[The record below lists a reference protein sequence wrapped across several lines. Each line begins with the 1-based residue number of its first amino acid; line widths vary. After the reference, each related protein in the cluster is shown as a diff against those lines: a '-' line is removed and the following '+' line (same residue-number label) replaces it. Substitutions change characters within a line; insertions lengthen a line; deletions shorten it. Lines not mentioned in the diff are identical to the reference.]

1 MIRLD
6 IKEIATRAGFENPYA
21 LSIAAGLPY
30 ETCRKLWQQSLVR
43 IDLRTLEKLCDA
55 LEVRPG
61 LLFEYHKEK
70 SSGPKAK
77 RRRLRKNT
85 R

>member
-6 IKEIATRAGFENPYA
+6 VKEIAIREGFENPYA

-30 ETCRKLWQQSLVR
+30 ETCRKLWQGTAVR

-55 LEVRPG
+55 LDVRPG
-61 LLFEYHKEK
+61 LLFDYQRKKDQHKV
-70 SSGPKAK
+70 
-77 RRRLRKNT
+77 RRGRLSR
-85 R
+85 RVS